1 MKTTQRTILSAA
13 LTVLLCP
20 FFVGQAAFG
29 QSTRTPQIAELRI
42 QVLEV
47 GSRRDL
53 GYVNPGG
60 TITVPEGS
68 TIRLIMTAM
77 PAGNGKPLYPET
89 EFTDP
94 SNRGLRITR
103 SSEANANATV
113 QVPRLNNGR
122 ERTET
127 LRFQIT
133 ENVNLAA
140 NQRTGTLNLRVV
152 PQGASQAGSSQ
163 PGTAVPSASRSRDLV
178 TALYRGILL
187 RDPDESGARN
197 FISDV
202 ERNGYNGL
210 VNAAQV
216 IAGSEESRVQVYE
229 RENVCNQQRLLS
241 LYKNLL
247 GLGSNEI
254 DSRQWDAYLRQLNA
268 GDVAGVVNAMV
279 RSDRFLTY
287 QRLNDA
293 ALSR

>member
-13 LTVLLCP
+13 LAVLLCP
-20 FFVGQAAFG
+20 FAGQAAFA
-29 QSTRTPQIAELRI
+29 QSTQTPRIAELRI
-42 QVLEV
+42 QVLEA

-60 TITVPEGS
+60 SITVPEGS
-68 TIRLIMTAM
+68 TIRLIMTAL
-77 PAGNGKPLYPET
+77 PAGNGRPLYPET

-94 SNRGLRITR
+94 SNRGMRITR
-103 SSEANANATV
+103 ASEENANATI
-113 QVPRLNNGR
+113 QVPSLNNGR
-122 ERTET
+122 ERSET

-133 ENVNLAA
+133 ENVNLPA
-140 NQRTGTLNLRVV
+140 NQRTGSITLRVV
-152 PQGASQAGSSQ
+152 PGQPAQTGSGST
-163 PGTAVPSASRSRDLV
+163 GTAVPATGRSRELV

-202 ERNGYNGL
+202 ERNGFNGL

-216 IAGSEESRVQVYE
+216 IARSEESRIQVYE

-254 DSRQWDAYLRQLNA
+254 DSGQWDAYLRQLNS
-268 GDVAGVVNAMV
+268 GDVAGVVQDMML
-279 RSDRFLTY
+279 SDRFRSY
-287 QRLNDA
+287 QRL
-293 ALSR
+293 S